1 MLRARALLALFA
13 GLLLVGCGAARLPRP
28 ARSFDDRPEGVVV
41 DYANGLRLV
50 VAPDL
55 SGDLVQVHMRVRA
68 GARNEAKHQAGLA
81 HLSEHIVLCALPLPD
96 GRTVCDALAE
106 EALAYK
112 ATTDGDIVD
121 MSATTVA
128 AHLPTVLGLFAFVL
142 SGRCEVSPE
151 QFTRER
157 NVVMSEL
164 QQRLGASLDAYQQ
177 LLESIYPPDHPYA
190 HAFGGTRATLSRLT
204 AADACGYL
212 RDRFTPGNAAVVV
225 TGGVTHDQVVGAAEA
240 TLRPLAPR
248 PTAPQVAAPPVPA
261 RPARRTLAGL
271 STHSGT
277 ALVFPLPPHDS
288 DDGRLAQVLV
298 DMVERALADAARA
311 RFGVR
316 GFSLEQLGGADAP
329 MLALFATVTTPDQ
342 RAASEDLLWETLAE
356 VQKDTADRK
365 QAAALLRRQRIDVAR
380 RLERLDARAERYLEL
395 TPNSRRGV
403 LATDLR
409 RLDAITP
416 AALAGAARALFAR
429 DRAQVIE
436 LEPADPAEGLVLRDV
451 VRLPEDPH
459 AVAASPAIA
468 AKLLAEIPAANRST
482 RYTLANGLTVIL
494 APSSSPLVDVRLIVG
509 AGFADAPAEQP
520 YLAPVVATMLLA
532 PEPRSPADKELRRL
546 RATGATVDLSIAP
559 DMTIFHARGLA
570 ADTDHLLRGIGGVVV
585 GGRLSAEYRS
595 WAAEEV
601 SQGISA
607 SLRAEPQRKQ
617 IARLSLD
624 RCVELDAVDFD
635 ALVMPDLTAL
645 RRKHYR
651 AGAATLIVAGG
662 FDDAV
667 ARAHIDDV
675 FGRAVE
681 PWSLPVAAEDPASA
695 RRAPA
700 VRPGTQRIQGQ
711 RPEQVTVFLGFVVPP
726 ELRRDRATVLLL
738 RQLLEN
744 ATGAVREQLGVSYGL
759 GVTREELCDAELLVL
774 HGNIDAGHFAAAV
787 AELRRAFARLRTP
800 EGVAAEL
807 PAAQRPVAGRL
818 LAEAA
823 DSAVLADRLTFLVQ
837 QKLPLDYFRSEARR
851 ALDIDPARLAALFT
865 ASLSPERLFVVC
877 LGPEESTGP
886 CDELPGP

>member
-1 MLRARALLALFA
+1 MPRARPLLAMLA
-13 GLLLVGCGAARLPRP
+13 VLLLVGCRALPRP

-41 DYANGLRLV
+41 DYDNGLRLV

-106 EALAYK
+106 EALNYRAS
-112 ATTDGDIVD
+112 TDGDAVTIA
-121 MSATTVA
+121 ATTVA

-142 SGRCEVSPE
+142 SGRCDVSPG

-157 NVVMSEL
+157 NVVISEL
-164 QQRLGASLDAYQQ
+164 QQRFGASLDAYQQ
-177 LLESIYPPDHPYA
+177 FLESVYPPDHPYA
-190 HAFGGTRATLSRLT
+190 HVSGGTWATVSRLT
-204 AADACGYL
+204 AGDACGYL

-225 TGGVTHDQVVGAAEA
+225 TGGVSHDQVVRAAEA

-248 PTAPQVAAPPVPA
+248 PTSPQVAAPPVVGA
-261 RPARRTLAGL
+261 RPPRRTLAGL
-271 STHSGT
+271 GTAWGT
-277 ALVFPLPPHDS
+277 ALVFPLPPQDS
-288 DDGRLAQVLV
+288 DDGRLSQLLV
-298 DMVERALADAARA
+298 DMIERALADAAREHS
-311 RFGVR
+311 GLYD
-316 GFSLEQLGGADAP
+316 FSLEQLGGADAP
-329 MLALFATVTTPDQ
+329 MLALFATVSTAEQ
-342 RAASEDLLWETLAE
+342 RADSEDVLWETLAV
-356 VQKDTADRK
+356 VQKDVVDRK
-365 QAAALLRRQRIDVAR
+365 QAQTLLRRLRIDVAR

-395 TPNSRRGV
+395 TPNTRRGV

-409 RLDAITP
+409 RLDALTP
-416 AALAGAARALFAR
+416 AALARTAKALFAR
-429 DRAQVIE
+429 DRAQVVA
-436 LEPADPAEGLVLRDV
+436 LEPADAAQGLVLRDV
-451 VRLPEDPH
+451 VRPPEGAH

-494 APSSSPLVDVRLIVG
+494 APSSSPLVDVRLIVA

-520 YLAPVVATMLLA
+520 YLAPVVATLLLA
-532 PEPRSPADKELRRL
+532 PAAKSPADKDLRRL
-546 RATGATVDLSIAP
+546 RATGANVELSIAP
-559 DMTIFHARGLA
+559 DLTIFQTRGLA
-570 ADTDHLLRGIGGVVV
+570 TDTDHLLRGIGGVVV
-585 GGRLSAEYRS
+585 DGHQHADYRD

-601 SQGISA
+601 IQGIIA

-617 IARLSLD
+617 MARFSLD
-624 RCVELDAVDFD
+624 RCDELDAISPGP
-635 ALVMPDLTAL
+635 LPMPDLTEF

-681 PWSLPVAAEDPASA
+681 PWSLPVASEEPAPT
-695 RRAPA
+695 RPAPA
-700 VRPGTQRIQGQ
+700 VRPGAYRIAGQ
-711 RPEQVTVFLGFVVPP
+711 QQEQVSVFLGFVVPP

-744 ATGAVREQLGVSYGL
+744 ATGAVREKLGVSYGVI
-759 GVTREELCDAELLVL
+759 VTREELCEAEVIVL

-787 AELRRAFARLRTP
+787 AELRGAFARLRTP
-800 EGVAAEL
+800 AGVAAEL

-823 DSAVLADRLTFLVQ
+823 DSAVIADRLTFLVQ

-851 ALDIDPARLAALFT
+851 VVDIDPARLAELFT
-865 ASLSPERLFVVC
+865 ASLAPERLFVVC
-877 LGPEESTGP
+877 RGPDESTGP
-886 CDELPGP
+886 CDELPRP